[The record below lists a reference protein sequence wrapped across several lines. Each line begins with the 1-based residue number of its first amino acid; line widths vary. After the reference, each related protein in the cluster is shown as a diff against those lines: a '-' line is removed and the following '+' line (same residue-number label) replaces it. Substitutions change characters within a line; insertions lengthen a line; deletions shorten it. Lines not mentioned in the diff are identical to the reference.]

1 MRKNANDLLDIFII
15 NYRGYIIK
23 NFYLKIQ
30 IGFFEVLLYYNYILS
45 SMKNIKYIKLINFLI
60 IIYYY

>member
-30 IGFFEVLLYYNYILS
+30 IGFFEVLLYYN
-45 SMKNIKYIKLINFLI
+45 
-60 IIYYY
+60 